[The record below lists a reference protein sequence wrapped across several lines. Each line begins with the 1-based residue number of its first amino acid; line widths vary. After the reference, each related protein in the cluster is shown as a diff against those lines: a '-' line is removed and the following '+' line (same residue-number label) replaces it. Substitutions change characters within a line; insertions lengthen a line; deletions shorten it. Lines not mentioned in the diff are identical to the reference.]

1 MVNVGYIFECF
12 RYFNENTSWT
22 YAWYVT
28 RITVDMHG
36 LWSMLIIYWNIKNNN
51 IQGIYGYTSTFVAL
65 TWIILLTVLGSQ
77 CDVHVAE

>member
-1 MVNVGYIFECF
+1 MVCHSNHCGYA
-12 RYFNENTSWT
+12 RLMA
-22 YAWYVT
+22 YAN
-28 RITVDMHG
+28 
-36 LWSMLIIYWNIKNNN
+36 YWNSKNNN